1 MPDSSLKAR
10 LRATARR
17 TAAVLPFVARDG
29 ASYWR
34 TRRFLAGAERW
45 PAERIHDWQ
54 LRRLREVVRFAIE
67 HTTGYRALYRDARIG
82 PDDLRTLDDVRH
94 LPFTTKE
101 MLRDDLAAFTVP
113 GGGEYLT
120 TGGSTGIPFGFH
132 LRRKDIAIERAFIHA
147 GWRWR
152 GWRRGE
158 PSALLRGAWIGSER
172 DVSSWDPYRRE
183 LFLSSY
189 YLTAATVGRYVDELR
204 ARDIR
209 VMQAYPSAM
218 AQFCDL
224 VREAG
229 LADRV
234 PLRLVLLGSENVY
247 DWLLARVAD
256 VFPHA
261 KVAAWYGHAEQAV
274 LAPWCEQRQAYH
286 AWPFYGITEVLDA
299 ADGVVAPGDEG
310 EIVATALRPFPT
322 PFLRYRTMDRA
333 VRGPDACPDCGR
345 AFPLL
350 ERLVGR
356 AHEVIVTGTGRYISM
371 TAVNMHDD
379 LFDGLRQFQFLQVEP
394 GRVEFRYISK
404 AQALGAD
411 EEERIR
417 VGLLAKLGGDVDLSL
432 RPVAEIPRTPSGKHK
447 FLEQR
452 LEIRYGDTHV

>member
-1 MPDSSLKAR
+1 MPNASLKAR
-10 LRATARR
+10 LRGAARR
-17 TAAVLPFVARDG
+17 TAAMLPFAARDG
-29 ASYWR
+29 ATYWR
-34 TRRFLAGAERW
+34 TRRFLEEAERW
-45 PAERIHDWQ
+45 PAERIRDWQ
-54 LRRLREVVRFAIE
+54 LQRLREVVRFAIAQ
-67 HTTGYRALYRDARIG
+67 TAGYRALYREARIA
-82 PDDLRTLDDVRH
+82 PEDLRSLDDVRH

-101 MLRDDLAAFTVP
+101 MLRDDLAAFTAP

-132 LRRKDIAIERAFIHA
+132 LRRKDIAIERAFMHA

-158 PSALLRGAWIGSER
+158 PSALLRGAWIGNER
-172 DVSSWDPYRRE
+172 EVASWDPYRRE

-189 YLTAATVGRYVDELR
+189 YLTPATIGRYVDELR

-229 LADRV
+229 LAERV

-247 DWLLARVAD
+247 DWLLARIGEA
-256 VFPHA
+256 FPQA
-261 KVAAWYGHAEQAV
+261 RVIAWYGHAEQAV
-274 LAPWCEQRQAYH
+274 LAPWCEHRQAYH
-286 AWPFYGITEVLDA
+286 AWPFYGITEVLD
-299 ADGVVAPGDEG
+299 GTGGSVAPGTEG

-322 PFLRYRTMDRA
+322 PFIRYRTMDRA
-333 VRGPDACPDCGR
+333 VRGADACPGCGR

-356 AHEVIVTGTGRYISM
+356 AHEVIVTGTGRFISM
-371 TAVNMHDD
+371 TAINMHDD
-379 LFDGLRQFQFLQVEP
+379 LFDGLRQFQFLQEER
-394 GRVEFRYISK
+394 GRVEFRYIPK
-404 AQALGAD
+404 AEALAPH
-411 EEERIR
+411 EAERIR
-417 VGLLAKLGGDVDLSL
+417 LGLLAKLGTDVALSL
-432 RPVAEIPRTPSGKHK
+432 RPVAEIPRTRSGKHK

-452 LEIRYGDTHV
+452 LEIAYGDTHV